1 MFGVSEDKLYE
12 KLLKLINFL
21 LLSLFSEAVAQ
32 ACSVK
37 KVFFRASILIKLQAC
52 LQLY

>member
-21 LLSLFSEAVAQ
+21 LLSLFSQAVAQ
-32 ACSVK
+32 ARSVK
-37 KVFFRASILIKLQAC
+37 KFFFRVSVLIKLQAC